1 MIIQGIKM
9 SEQVANEQNSPS
21 IRPSTSDLGN
31 SPTRKPQNPS
41 PTTTKSEHG
50 IAEAES
56 KITGGAPPP
65 TSTSDPSQI
74 RRRYHS
80 MNDVNRAAMSGVPLS
95 SSLGSFAAANRDAAA
110 PPVDP
115 NALPDMLAKT
125 QQLADSTAKSIEKV
139 AAQLRTV
146 RGIYH

>member
-1 MIIQGIKM
+1 M
-9 SEQVANEQNSPS
+9 SEQISTDQHSPS

-31 SPTRKPQNPS
+31 SPIRKPQNPS
-41 PTTTKSEHG
+41 PTATKSEHG
-50 IAEAES
+50 IAEAEKNIS
-56 KITGGAPPP
+56 GGVPPP
-65 TSTSDPSQI
+65 TSSSDPSQI

-80 MNDVNRAAMSGVPLS
+80 MNDVNRGAMLGVPLS
-95 SSLGSFAAANRDAAA
+95 TSLGSFAAANRNAAA

-125 QQLADSTAKSIEKV
+125 QQLAESTSKSIEKV

-146 RGIYH
+146 